1 MASFLYAGNLRSG
14 MKKKRKER
22 PVEVPANVLNFI
34 KKRQRVS
41 YEKIFSMVSACK

>member
-14 MKKKRKER
+14 MAKNGHEP
-22 PVEVPANVLNFI
+22 PVEVPINVLNFI